1 MYLQTKVG
9 LLSECT
15 VPISGFPLDE
25 LVLEIKNVF
34 DTYLINSVQSNP
46 QQFYST
52 HGVKPCC
59 KEFKKRYRC
68 KSTQQ
73 DY

>member
-9 LLSECT
+9 LHSQCT

-34 DTYLINSVQSNP
+34 DTYLIKTIQTDPASFFVA
-46 QQFYST
+46 
-52 HGVKPCC
+52 HGLKPYC
-59 KEFKKRYRC
+59 KEFKKFY
-68 KSTQQ
+68 KEAI
-73 DY
+73 